1 MSDVRQK
8 WRKSW
13 EKTVVGDASNAN
25 DDYDDVDNDYEGI
38 SSQSEHLV
46 VRLLSE

>member
-8 WRKSW
+8 WRKGG

-25 DDYDDVDNDYEGI
+25 DYDDVDNDYEGI